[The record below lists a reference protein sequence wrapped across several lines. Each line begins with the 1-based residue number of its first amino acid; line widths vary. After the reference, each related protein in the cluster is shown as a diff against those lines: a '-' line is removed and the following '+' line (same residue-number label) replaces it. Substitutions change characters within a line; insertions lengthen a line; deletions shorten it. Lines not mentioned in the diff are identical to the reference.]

1 MNSHIDNLKKDA
13 FQTADKM
20 TVNELEELINKAND
34 AFFNSENPIISDAI
48 FDMLVD
54 FLKLKNP
61 KSKVLKEI
69 GSKIKD
75 PKLKQK
81 LPYKLFSMDK
91 KKKDKEIND
100 WFSKYESPYIVS
112 MKLDGLSGSIVYT
125 NDGLIQ
131 FNSRGSATHGL
142 NLNKLLKY
150 LPNIPSWEEIKK
162 YCDKNNIKGEE
173 NLFAVRGEIIMPKK
187 LFKKN
192 WKDKKSNARNATG
205 GLINSKNVDPNL
217 AKDTRFLVYE
227 ILDPPMNFVDQF
239 ELAKK
244 IGYDVVFNK
253 KFKSLNYEIM
263 SNFLKK
269 MRVEY
274 DYEIDG
280 IIITNT
286 KLHERENDGNPKYA
300 FAFKTVLEDQIAETK
315 IKNIE
320 WHISKDGFIKPVA
333 EIDPVKIGGVNI
345 KRVTLINARYVKDN
359 KIEKGVKILIER
371 SGDVIPKVTKIL
383 KKGKKA
389 DMPKNINFHWN
400 ETNVDIICDDCNNKD
415 VIIGKNYNFFSKL
428 NTSGMGKKNV
438 EKLYDAGYDTII
450 KIIEA
455 NKNDFMKLDGFK
467 EKSSNKLVQ
476 SIKKSL
482 TNIKLEDLMGASNK
496 LGRGIGSRKVK
507 TILDVYP
514 NLLNDY
520 DKWSKTEFQ
529 DKIKLID
536 GWEEKTSNLFVK
548 NFNIFINFYNL
559 IKDYIVL
566 TNQNK
571 RIKKS
576 KFSGLIIV
584 TTGFRFSEL
593 KEKIENLG
601 IKITNSVSKNTNYVV
616 VKDKSVIDSQNSKVK
631 KAKKNNI
638 KIITKKEFENMI
650 NISSE
655 ENEIE
660 V

>member
-1 MNSHIDNLKKDA
+1 
-13 FQTADKM
+13 
-20 TVNELEELINKAND
+20 
-34 AFFNSENPIISDAI
+34 
-48 FDMLVD
+48 
-54 FLKLKNP
+54 
-61 KSKVLKEI
+61 
-69 GSKIKD
+69 
-75 PKLKQK
+75 
-81 LPYKLFSMDK
+81 
-91 KKKDKEIND
+91 
-100 WFSKYESPYIVS
+100 
-112 MKLDGLSGSIVYT
+112 
-125 NDGLIQ
+125 
-131 FNSRGSATHGL
+131 
-142 NLNKLLKY
+142 
-150 LPNIPSWEEIKK
+150 
-162 YCDKNNIKGEE
+162 
-173 NLFAVRGEIIMPKK
+173 
-187 LFKKN
+187 
-192 WKDKKSNARNATG
+192 
-205 GLINSKNVDPNL
+205 
-217 AKDTRFLVYE
+217 
-227 ILDPPMNFVDQF
+227 
-239 ELAKK
+239 
-244 IGYDVVFNK
+244 
-253 KFKSLNYEIM
+253 
-263 SNFLKK
+263 
-269 MRVEY
+269 
-274 DYEIDG
+274 
-280 IIITNT
+280 
-286 KLHERENDGNPKYA
+286 
-300 FAFKTVLEDQIAETK
+300 
-315 IKNIE
+315 
-320 WHISKDGFIKPVA
+320 
-333 EIDPVKIGGVNI
+333 
-345 KRVTLINARYVKDN
+345 
-359 KIEKGVKILIER
+359 
-371 SGDVIPKVTKIL
+371 
-383 KKGKKA
+383 
-389 DMPKNINFHWN
+389 
-400 ETNVDIICDDCNNKD
+400 
-415 VIIGKNYNFFSKL
+415 
-428 NTSGMGKKNV
+428 MGKKNV